1 MDAKH
6 VPGPWNAY
14 NATNGRILSHW
25 RIRSACVLDEPAF
38 AIINSDGKILPEY
51 EAGTARLIAAAPDL
65 LEACEAAEQ
74 LLAAAQEH
82 DPAWRLDTR
91 VDGVRDMARAALAKA
106 KGE

>member
-1 MDAKH
+1 MTMNAKH
-6 VPGPWNAY
+6 TRYREVKANDDTGRWEVFQHDVDGSRCWLATFESESWAY
-14 NATNGRILSHW
+14 
-25 RIRSACVLDEPAF
+25 EF
-38 AIINSDGKILPEY
+38 
-51 EAGTARLIAAAPDL
+51 AAAPDL